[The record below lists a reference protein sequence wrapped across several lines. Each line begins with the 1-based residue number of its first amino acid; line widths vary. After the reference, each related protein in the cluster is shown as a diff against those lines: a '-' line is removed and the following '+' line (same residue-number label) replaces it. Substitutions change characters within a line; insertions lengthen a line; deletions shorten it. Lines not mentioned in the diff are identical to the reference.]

1 VRLLVANKDNYSP
14 EHVIP
19 PKRKREE
26 KGSGWVSIHPSNL
39 SLVATSDE
47 EIGLEK
53 STHCWYHQTELSAG

>member
-1 VRLLVANKDNYSP
+1 MRLLVANKDNYSP

-47 EIGLEK
+47 EID
-53 STHCWYHQTELSAG
+53 